1 MSVEINE
8 DSHRAASTQIK
19 PNQSLGGIAIPWA
32 LPLSHPYYPPVT
44 IDEKGHG
51 RTSNPILLSCF
62 ALAV

>member
-8 DSHRAASTQIK
+8 DSNRAASTQMK
-19 PNQSLGGIAIPWA
+19 PNQSLGWIAIPWA
-32 LPLSHPYYPPVT
+32 RALSHPYNPPVT

-51 RTSNPILLSCF
+51 RASNPILLGCF